1 MEPVKAILLIFFLLI
16 SSISAE
22 TPALTP
28 APSPKATPTPTTPA
42 PKASPKKTPST
53 PATTSLDPPNI
64 ITILQK
70 AGGQFTTFIKLLRS
84 TLVANQINNQLTGPT
99 QGLTVFAPTD
109 AAFSALGSGSLNSLS
124 SEQQLHLIQF
134 HVLPAVYSL
143 TQFDT
148 ITNPV
153 HTQAG
158 NSENG
163 QYPLNITMAGNAVNI
178 SSGVVNATVTNTVYT
193 DEQLSVYEVDKV
205 LLPLDIFG
213 HKAAVPAP
221 APSKPAKSVED
232 TEAPA
237 TPTEVPPPPTPSS
250 AEGLFKL
257 TSAVIAVVLAMDV
270 ASVFWL

>member
-1 MEPVKAILLIFFLLI
+1 MEPVRVFLLIFFLL
-16 SSISAE
+16 SPISAE

-28 APSPKATPTPTTPA
+28 APSASPKATTTSPA
-42 PKASPKKTPST
+42 PKAAPKATTT
-53 PATTSLDPPNI
+53 PASSDPPNI

-84 TLVANQINNQLTGPT
+84 TLVANQINTQLSGPT

-109 AAFSALGSGSLNSLS
+109 SAFSALGSGSLNSLS
-124 SEQQLHLIQF
+124 SEQQLHLIQY

-143 TQFDT
+143 SQFET

-163 QYPLNITMAGNAVNI
+163 QYPLNITSAGNTVNI

-193 DEQLSVYEVDKV
+193 DDQISVYQVDKV

-213 HKAAVPAP
+213 HKTVAPAP
-221 APSKPAKSVED
+221 APSKPEKAVED

-237 TPTEVPPPPTPSS
+237 KPTEVPPPPSGS
-250 AEGLFKL
+250 EGLFKKHS
-257 TSAVIAVVLAMDV
+257 TAVMGVVFAMGV